1 MNDNPCSTLDYYLD
15 NNDNIYLHPLYF
27 FCSASIGDGG
37 VDLFG
42 SYNKRLLIVQCK
54 DYTASIC
61 RRDIYAFE
69 GVLSRYTKETTLG
82 IFVVSKK
89 RGYTKNAI
97 DRVESSQYEL
107 LLTNYDDLIADLN
120 SYIFKYHIANIEI
133 MNCELMA
140 LKAYVFKKEEE
151 ASKKIDIRDFII
163 IILVILL
170 IIVCTSNHLLI
181 KK

>member
-1 MNDNPCSTLDYYLD
+1 M
-15 NNDNIYLHPLYF
+15 
-27 FCSASIGDGG
+27 
-37 VDLFG
+37 
-42 SYNKRLLIVQCK
+42 
-54 DYTASIC
+54 
-61 RRDIYAFE
+61 
-69 GVLSRYTKETTLG
+69 
-82 IFVVSKK
+82 
-89 RGYTKNAI
+89 
-97 DRVESSQYEL
+97 
-107 LLTNYDDLIADLN
+107 IADLN